1 MGKKCAAEIFYTY
14 FFKSNFAIYVS
25 LSLHTGRPSYRR
37 SLQPSKEI
45 FFLNPDPKHSLAS
58 GGGEGD
64 GCNQRVLMIFRGPG
78 FLAVSYLAP
87 PPPLPP
93 FSRQQV
99 VAVFLCVVAGRAY
112 RREKWEGSEG
122 GAKPDNNE

>member
-1 MGKKCAAEIFYTY
+1 MTKNGGKKCADEIFYRY
-14 FFKSNFAIYVS
+14 FLKSNFAIYVS

-45 FFLNPDPKHSLAS
+45 FALNPDPKHRLTS

-78 FLAVSYLAP
+78 FLAVL
-87 PPPLPP
+87 
-93 FSRQQV
+93 
-99 VAVFLCVVAGRAY
+99 
-112 RREKWEGSEG
+112 
-122 GAKPDNNE
+122 